1 MLDGVNATSP
11 NLAESYG
18 SASDRIQQELGK
30 DAFLRLLVT
39 QLNYQDPLAPMQN
52 EAFVAQLAQ
61 FSALEQMQN
70 INRNLEESINADILL
85 NKAMNNSLVT
95 TLIGKDVIANTN
107 LFSFNDQG
115 TVDLGFRLSSPAR
128 EVTIEIYD
136 SSGQLVRTMKM
147 KGVSAGERFFQ
158 WDGKDQEGKTV
169 PEGKYTFNVKVQ
181 DGDSTQTLPTFIRGT
196 ITGVRYEEG
205 VAYLLLGDLE
215 LSLGDVQKIVQGQ

>member
-1 MLDGVNATSP
+1 MLDGVNMSSQNSHESFGA
-11 NLAESYG
+11 AES
-18 SASDRIQQELGK
+18 RIQQELGK

-95 TLIGKDVIANTN
+95 TLIGKDVVANTN
-107 LFSFNDQG
+107 LFSYSKDG
-115 TVDLGFRLSSPAR
+115 SIELGFRLSSPAR

-136 SSGQLVRTMKM
+136 SNGQLVRTLKM
-147 KGVSAGERFFQ
+147 EGLSAGEHFFQ
-158 WDGKDQEGKTV
+158 WNGQDQKGKEV
-169 PEGKYTFNVKVQ
+169 PEGQYTFRVSVK
-181 DGDSTQTLPTFIRGT
+181 DGENRQTLPTFIRGT

-215 LSLGDVQKIVQGQ
+215 LSLGDVQKIVQS